1 MHGLYLS
8 MSEMKKY
15 YSIFYYLQF
24 PVFIILIYLCAKLF
38 MISDQTIYCY
48 FDFVNDLQTSN
59 PIYMSGVQ
67 VGRVSD
73 LDVLQDGKIKVTLSI
88 RPNIVVRNG
97 ASAMIS
103 PDGLTSGTSITLN
116 QGQGSVVA
124 DKTTLPT
131 TIDSSFLSTFK
142 NNYANVLKEGK
153 IIIHSTDSIFSSMS
167 YLANDGWTK
176 SHQNDLVHVRK
187 IISSY
192 ANTSDSIKQL
202 STYFISFFMKADDYV
217 GKAKSRNMQV
227 NEMISKTDT
236 LAKSLSLKITKTD
249 WKKIN
254 QSFSKFGNSIK
265 KFEKLKL
272 LNSSKTYSEAAQK
285 LDTLHKDLNKM
296 YSEKN

>member
-1 MHGLYLS
+1 
-8 MSEMKKY
+8 MKNN
-15 YSIFYYLQF
+15 YSIFHYLQF
-24 PVFIILIYLCAKLF
+24 LVIALLIYLGVNLF
-38 MISDQTIYCY
+38 MSSDQTIYCY
-48 FDFVNDLQTSN
+48 FDFVNDLQSSN

-73 LDVLQDGKIKVTLSI
+73 LDLLQDGKIKVTLSI

-103 PDGLTSGTSITLN
+103 PDGLTSETSITLN
-116 QGQGSVVA
+116 QGQGSVIA

-202 STYFISFFMKADDYV
+202 SPYFISFFIKADDYV
-217 GKAKSRNMQV
+217 GKAKSRNLQV
-227 NEMISKTDT
+227 NEMISKTDS
-236 LAKSLSLKITKTD
+236 LAKSLSLKTAKSD

-254 QSFSKFGNSIK
+254 QSFTKFGK
-265 KFEKLKL
+265 TMKDFEKLKL
-272 LNSSKTYSEAAQK
+272 LNSPKTYREAARK
-285 LDTLHKDLNKM
+285 LDTLHQDLDKM